1 MARIRFTARSVQAM
15 KVPENGRAE
24 YFDESTPGFG
34 IRVSSNGR
42 RSWFVMFRCDGRLER
57 LTIGPAGA
65 GGLSLA
71 DARSQ
76 AKEAL
81 QATFKG
87 RNLAEEKRRGRR
99 AETFRELADRYI
111 EEYAK
116 PNKRSWSRDKEILD
130 RDVLPAIGRLK
141 ANKVTRAEVKD
152 LLRAIVNRGAPVL
165 ANRTMEVVRRVFNW
179 AIAEEVAQVTANP
192 CVRMLPPGGKNTSRE
207 RALSNSE
214 VRAFWEKLGDAGITP
229 SLKLALRFIL
239 VTAQRKGEV
248 ANAQWGADRRAGA
261 RLDYPGGAIQERV
274 GAPRT
279 VI

>member
-1 MARIRFTARSVQAM
+1 
-15 KVPENGRAE
+15 
-24 YFDESTPGFG
+24 
-34 IRVSSNGR
+34 
-42 RSWFVMFRCDGRLER
+42 MFRCDGRLER